1 MSSLQADRERFQRY
15 YAVPAVIMERLEV
28 FADLLRHW
36 QRAKNLVSN
45 TTLDQFWSR
54 HVFDCYQLLQ
64 LGHAGGHW
72 VDLGSGAGLPGLV
85 IALGRCEST
94 ENLQHGSVTLV
105 EANGRKCAFL
115 RAVSRETN
123 VPVTILNN
131 RIESVS
137 IADLPHR
144 PDYITARALA
154 PLEKLTELMVPLM
167 APKTVALVHK
177 GQDFASEIEKA
188 SKYCDFDVIQHKS
201 QLDNRSVILA
211 LSGLR
216 LHT

>member
-1 MSSLQADRERFQRY
+1 MASPEPDRARFERHY
-15 YAVPAVIMERLEV
+15 DVPATVMERLDIY
-28 FADLLRHW
+28 ADLLRHW

-54 HVFDCYQLLQ
+54 HVFDSYQLLE
-64 LGHAGGHW
+64 LGYPGAHW
-72 VDLGSGAGLPGLV
+72 LDLGSGAGLPGLV
-85 IALGRCEST
+85 VALGRDLST
-94 ENLQHGSVTLV
+94 ENSKGGSVTLI

-123 VPVTILNN
+123 VPVTIVNN

-137 IADLPHR
+137 IPDLPHV
-144 PDYITARALA
+144 PDIITARALA
-154 PLEKLTELMVPLM
+154 PLDKLVTLM
-167 APKTVALVHK
+167 APLMRSESVALVHK

-201 QLDNRSVILA
+201 QLDDRSVILA
-211 LSGLR
+211 LSKLR
-216 LHT
+216 LHP

>member
-1 MSSLQADRERFQRY
+1 MSNLEADRERFQRHY
-15 YAVPAVIMERLEV
+15 SVPDAIMDRLDV
-28 FADLLRHW
+28 YADLLRHW

-54 HVFDCYQLLQ
+54 HIFDCYQLLQ
-64 LGHAGGHW
+64 LGRVDAHW

-85 IALGRCEST
+85 VALARPEST
-94 ENLQHGSVTLV
+94 ENLEDGSVTLV

-115 RAVSRETN
+115 RAVSRETKC
-123 VPVTILNN
+123 PVTILNN

-137 IADLPHR
+137 IAGLPHS
-144 PDYITARALA
+144 PDFITARALA
-154 PLEKLTELMVPLM
+154 PLDKLVELMAPLM
-167 APKTVALVHK
+167 ASKTVALVHK

-188 SKYCDFDVIQHKS
+188 SKYCAFDVIQHES

-211 LSGLR
+211 LSALR

>member
-1 MSSLQADRERFQRY
+1 MTSLQADRQRFQQH
-15 YAVPAVIMERLEV
+15 YAVPDVIMERLDIY
-28 FADLLRHW
+28 ADLLRHW

-54 HVFDCYQLLQ
+54 HVFDCYQLLG
-64 LGHAGGHW
+64 LGRSHAHW
-72 VDLGSGAGLPGLV
+72 LDLGSGAGLPGLV
-85 IALGRCEST
+85 VALGRSEST
-94 ENLQHGSVTLV
+94 EKSQPGSVTLV

-123 VPVTILNN
+123 VAVTIVNN

-137 IADLPHR
+137 IPDLPHA

-154 PLEKLTELMVPLM
+154 PLDKLTNLLAPLM
-167 APKTVALVHK
+167 RPETVALVHK

-201 QLDNRSVILA
+201 QLDDRSVILA
-211 LSGLR
+211 LSKLH

>member
-1 MSSLQADRERFQRY
+1 MSNLDSDRARFERQY
-15 YAVPAVIMERLEV
+15 DVPALTMERLDV
-28 FADLLRHW
+28 YADLLRHW
-36 QRAKNLVSN
+36 QRAKNMVSN

-54 HVFDCYQLLQ
+54 HVFDSYQLLE
-64 LGHAGGHW
+64 LGRPDANW

-85 IALGRCEST
+85 VALGRTVST
-94 ENLQHGSVTLV
+94 EKMTSGSVTLI

-115 RAVSRETN
+115 RAVSRETK

-137 IADLPHR
+137 IPDLPHS
-144 PDYITARALA
+144 PDIITARALA
-154 PLEKLTELMVPLM
+154 PLDKLTELMVPLM
-167 APKTVALVHK
+167 APETVALVHK

-201 QLDNRSVILA
+201 QLDDRSVILA
-211 LSGLR
+211 LSKLR
-216 LHT
+216 LRS